1 MRKLREHTKKPALY
15 GEGCARYAAYIT
27 SPAWRAVRH
36 GWLDEFRLRNDVEPS
51 CEVCG
56 RDWELARD
64 DLHHHTYDRLT
75 AELFEDL
82 APLCRPCHGLVHD
95 TIRSSRHW
103 SRMRDVAAS
112 QKVIE
117 RLRLLRAATDH
128 RESERSMSP
137 KSLPLPSTAV
147 RPRPGES

>member
-1 MRKLREHTKKPALY
+1 MRKLSKHARKSARREEY
-15 GEGCARYAAYIT
+15 RARYAAYIT
-27 SPAWRAVRH
+27 SPAWRAVRL
-36 GWLDEFRLRNDVEPS
+36 GWLDEFRLRNDAEPV

-56 RDWELARD
+56 RAWELSRD

-95 TIRSSRHW
+95 TIRNSRHW

-117 RLRLLRAATDH
+117 RLRLLRATTDH
-128 RESERSMSP
+128 RMSGHG
-137 KSLPLPSTAV
+137 A
-147 RPRPGES
+147 GQEGAA

>member
-1 MRKLREHTKKPALY
+1 MRKLNKHARKSARREEY
-15 GEGCARYAAYIT
+15 RARYAAYVT
-27 SPAWRAVRH
+27 SAAWRAVRL
-36 GWLDEFRLRNDVEPS
+36 GWLDEFRLRTCGEPT

-82 APLCRPCHGLVHD
+82 APLCRSCHGLVHD
-95 TIRSSRHW
+95 TIRNSRHW
-103 SRMRDVAAS
+103 SRMRDGAAS

-117 RLRLLRAATDH
+117 RLKLLRAAADH
-128 RESERSMSP
+128 
-137 KSLPLPSTAV
+137 
-147 RPRPGES
+147 

>member
-1 MRKLREHTKKPALY
+1 MRKLSKHARKSARREEY
-15 GEGCARYAAYIT
+15 RARYAAYVT
-27 SPAWRAVRH
+27 SAAWRAVRL
-36 GWLDEFRLRNDVEPS
+36 GWLDEFRLRTGGEPT

-82 APLCRPCHGLVHD
+82 APLCRSCHGLVHD
-95 TIRSSRHW
+95 TIRNSRHW
-103 SRMRDVAAS
+103 SRMRDFAAS

-128 RESERSMSP
+128 RVSGHGAGQEG
-137 KSLPLPSTAV
+137 AA
-147 RPRPGES
+147 